1 MRKIFISLTIIL
13 SFSTAITSRAIAQ
26 GKDSTKKVPEWQKR
40 LTIAQSM
47 ATSEQQALPAQ
58 FNVTFPKDKGAS
70 FLVNV
75 GVNYQFTSI
84 KASSLWAFTGE
95 YHRNSMTDSAQNNIQ
110 LGLHGYLFLG
120 GSNNGHSSYFLI
132 IDPKYSWDGVART
145 NSAESNI
152 LFMPKWTMDPFNIGK
167 KSQWGAT
174 TFYLSLYAGTQVQQV
189 FPSDT
194 TTPKGFKLR
203 PLVKGNAS
211 FSFNRHNANHK
222 GYDDTNPL
230 LTIFADYDQRKT
242 IVNTTHD
249 GENFTH
255 MLNTGVNYFITTSPF
270 TVSVG
275 ASFLEG
281 ADVFSGLKA
290 QQYFLVS
297 LNIGFSAK
305 N

>member
-1 MRKIFISLTIIL
+1 MKKTFKSLVVASAFIV
-13 SFSTAITSRAIAQ
+13 AIASHTFAQ
-26 GKDSTKKVPEWQKR
+26 TADSTKKTPEWQKR

-58 FNVTFPKDKGAS
+58 FNITFPKDKGAS
-70 FLVNV
+70 FLVNA
-75 GVNYQFTSI
+75 GVNYQFTSL

-95 YHRNSMTDSAQNNIQ
+95 YHRNSMGDSAQNNLQ

-120 GSNNGHSSYFLI
+120 DSKNGHSSYFLI
-132 IDPKYSWDGVART
+132 IDPKYSWDGVAKT

-174 TFYLSLYAGTQVQQV
+174 TFYLAIYGGTQVQQV

-211 FSFNRHNANHK
+211 FSFNRHNANNK
-222 GYDDTNPL
+222 GYDFTNPL

-255 MLNTGVNYFITTSPF
+255 TLNTGINYFLTTSPLTISF
-270 TVSVG
+270 G
-275 ASFLEG
+275 ASFVEG
-281 ADVFSGLKA
+281 SDVFSGLKS